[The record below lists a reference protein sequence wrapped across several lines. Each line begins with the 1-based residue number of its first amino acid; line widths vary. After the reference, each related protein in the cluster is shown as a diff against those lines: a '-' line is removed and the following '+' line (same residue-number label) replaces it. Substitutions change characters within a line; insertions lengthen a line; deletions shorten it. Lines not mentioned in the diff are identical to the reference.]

1 MQNQE
6 NCYKNVWILSGTSDG
21 PVIANRLLELNYSVF
36 ASVLTYKAGQAYIE
50 NPKLHII
57 TGKLH
62 NKDQIINFINK
73 NKITC
78 VVDATHPFAI
88 IISKNLNNACKEVN
102 IPLLLFER
110 KSLINNTNNFFYI
123 DDLKDINKADI
134 ENKNILLAIG
144 SRFLNDTANYYM
156 NCKANVFTRIL
167 PTYESITKSFGSCI
181 KNSNI
186 AILEPSK
193 NNKYILEKKL
203 CDFWEIDYVLC
214 RESGSYSQKNWENI
228 VYGSKMKLFLVKRPK
243 VKNDYSYSFDQY
255 HNLINHIIK
264 KYRCLICY
272 GSISYYHN

>member
-1 MQNQE
+1 MQNQG
-6 NCYKNVWILSGTSDG
+6 NCYKNVWILSGTFDG

-57 TGKLH
+57 TGKLN

-78 VVDATHPFAI
+78 VVDATHPFAV
-88 IISKNLNNACKEVN
+88 IISKNLNDACKEIN
-102 IPLLLFER
+102 TPLLLFER

-123 DDLKDINKADI
+123 DDLKDINNVDI

-144 SRFLNDTANYYM
+144 SRFLNETANYYM
-156 NCKANVFTRIL
+156 NCKANVFTRVL
-167 PTYESITKSFGSCI
+167 PTYESITKAFGSCI

-193 NNKYILEKKL
+193 NNESILEKKL

-214 RESGSYSQKNWENI
+214 RESGSYSQKNWESI
-228 VYGSKMKLFLVKRPK
+228 VSGSKMKLFLVKRPK
-243 VKNDYSYSFDQY
+243 FKKDYSYSFDQY

-264 KYRCLICY
+264 KY
-272 GSISYYHN
+272 

>member
-1 MQNQE
+1 MQKQG
-6 NCYKNVWILSGTSDG
+6 NCYKKVWILSGTSDG
-21 PVIANRLLELNYSVF
+21 PVIANRLLELNYSVY

-50 NPKLHII
+50 NPKLHIN
-57 TGKLH
+57 TGKLN

-78 VVDATHPFAI
+78 VVDATHPFAV
-88 IISKNLNNACKEVN
+88 IISRNLNNACKEIN

-123 DDLKDINKADI
+123 DDLKDINNVDI

-144 SRFLNDTANYYM
+144 SRFLNDTASYYL
-156 NCKANVFTRIL
+156 NCKANVFTRVL
-167 PTYESITKSFGSCI
+167 PTYGSITKAFGSCI

-193 NNKYILEKKL
+193 NKSILEKKL

-214 RESGSYSQKNWENI
+214 RESGSYSQKNWESI
-228 VYGSKMKLFLVKRPK
+228 VSESKMKLFLVKRPK

-255 HNLINHIIK
+255 HNLINHILK
-264 KYRCLICY
+264 KY
-272 GSISYYHN
+272 

>member
-6 NCYKNVWILSGTSDG
+6 KCHENVWILSGTSDG
-21 PVIANRLLELNYSVF
+21 PIIANRLLELNYSVF

-57 TGKLH
+57 TGKLN
-62 NKDQIINFINK
+62 NKDEIINFIKK
-73 NKITC
+73 NKIKC
-78 VVDATHPFAI
+78 VVDATHPFAV
-88 IISKNLNNACKEVN
+88 IISENLNIACEEIN

-123 DDLKDINKADI
+123 DNLKDINNVDL
-134 ENKNILLAIG
+134 ENKNIRLAIG
-144 SRFLNDTANYYM
+144 SRFLNDTATYYM
-156 NCKANVFTRIL
+156 NFKANVFTRVL
-167 PTYESITKSFGSCI
+167 PTYEGITKAFGSCI

-193 NNKYILEKKL
+193 NKSILEKKL

-214 RESGSYSQKNWENI
+214 RESGSYSQKNWESI
-228 VYGSKMKLFLVKRPK
+228 VSGSNMKLFLVKRPK

-264 KYRCLICY
+264 KY
-272 GSISYYHN
+272 

>member
-6 NCYKNVWILSGTSDG
+6 KSYENVWILSGTSDG

-36 ASVLTYKAGQAYIE
+36 ATVLTYKARQAYIE

-57 TGKLH
+57 TGKLN
-62 NKDQIINFINK
+62 NKDQIINFINV

-78 VVDATHPFAI
+78 VVDATHPFAV
-88 IISKNLNNACKEVN
+88 IISKNLNNACKEIN
-102 IPLLLFER
+102 TPLFLFER
-110 KSLINNTNNFFYI
+110 KSLIKNTNNFFYI
-123 DDLKDINKADI
+123 DDLKDINSIDI

-144 SRFLNDTANYYM
+144 SRFLKDTANYYM
-156 NCKANVFTRIL
+156 NCKANVFTRVL
-167 PTYESITKSFGSCI
+167 PTYESITKAFGSSI

-193 NNKYILEKKL
+193 NNKSILEKKL

-214 RESGSYSQKNWENI
+214 RESGSYSQKNWESI
-228 VYGSKMKLFLVKRPK
+228 VSGSKMKLFLVKRPK
-243 VKNDYSYSFDQY
+243 VKNDNSYSFDQY

-264 KYRCLICY
+264 NIDV
-272 GSISYYHN
+272 

>member
-1 MQNQE
+1 MQNQG

-57 TGKLH
+57 TGKLN

-78 VVDATHPFAI
+78 VVDATHPFAV
-88 IISKNLNNACKEVN
+88 IISKNLNNACKEIN
-102 IPLLLFER
+102 TPLLLFER
-110 KSLINNTNNFFYI
+110 KSLVKKTNNFFYI
-123 DDLKDINKADI
+123 NNLKDINNVD
-134 ENKNILLAIG
+134 NKNILLAIG

-156 NCKANVFTRIL
+156 NCKANIFTRVL
-167 PTYESITKSFGSCI
+167 PTYESITKAFGSCI

-193 NNKYILEKKL
+193 NNKSILEKKL

-214 RESGSYSQKNWENI
+214 RESGSYSQKNWESI
-228 VYGSKMKLFLVKRPK
+228 VSGSKMKLFLVKRPK

-264 KYRCLICY
+264 KY
-272 GSISYYHN
+272 

>member
-57 TGKLH
+57 TGKLN

-78 VVDATHPFAI
+78 VVDATHPFAL
-88 IISKNLNNACKEVN
+88 IISKNLSNACKEIN

-123 DDLKDINKADI
+123 DDLKDINNVDI

-144 SRFLNDTANYYM
+144 SRFLNDTANYYRD
-156 NCKANVFTRIL
+156 CKANVFTRVL
-167 PTYESITKSFGSCI
+167 PTYESITKAFGSCI

-193 NNKYILEKKL
+193 NNKSILEKKL
-203 CDFWEIDYVLC
+203 CEFWEIDYVLC
-214 RESGSYSQKNWENI
+214 RESGSYSQKNWESI
-228 VYGSKMKLFLVKRPK
+228 VSGSKMKLFLVKRPK
-243 VKNDYSYSFDQY
+243 VKNDYDYSFDKY

-264 KYRCLICY
+264 KY
-272 GSISYYHN
+272 

>member
-36 ASVLTYKAGQAYIE
+36 ASVLTYKAGQAYNE

-57 TGKLH
+57 TGKLN
-62 NKDQIINFINK
+62 NKEQIINFIHK

-78 VVDATHPFAI
+78 VVDATHPFAA
-88 IISKNLNNACKEVN
+88 IISKNLNNACKEIN
-102 IPLLLFER
+102 MPLLLFER
-110 KSLINNTNNFFYI
+110 KSLTNNTNNFFYI

-181 KNSNI
+181 RNSNI

-203 CDFWEIDYVLC
+203 CDFWEID
-214 RESGSYSQKNWENI
+214 
-228 VYGSKMKLFLVKRPK
+228 
-243 VKNDYSYSFDQY
+243 
-255 HNLINHIIK
+255 
-264 KYRCLICY
+264 
-272 GSISYYHN
+272 

>member
-36 ASVLTYKAGQAYIE
+36 ASVLTYKAGKAYIE

-57 TGKLH
+57 TGKLN

-78 VVDATHPFAI
+78 VVDATHPFAV
-88 IISKNLNNACKEVN
+88 IISKNLSNACKEIN

-110 KSLINNTNNFFYI
+110 NSLINNTNNFFYI
-123 DDLKDINKADI
+123 DDLKDINSADI

-144 SRFLNDTANYYM
+144 SRFLKDTANYYM
-156 NCKANVFTRIL
+156 NCKANVFTRVL
-167 PTYESITKSFGSCI
+167 PTYESITKAFGSSI

-186 AILEPSK
+186 AILEP
-193 NNKYILEKKL
+193 
-203 CDFWEIDYVLC
+203 V
-214 RESGSYSQKNWENI
+214 SYTH
-228 VYGSKMKLFLVKRPK
+228 LTLPTTTLV
-243 VKNDYSYSFDQY
+243 
-255 HNLINHIIK
+255 
-264 KYRCLICY
+264 
-272 GSISYYHN
+272 

>member
-50 NPKLHII
+50 NPNLHII
-57 TGKLH
+57 TGKLN
-62 NKDQIINFINK
+62 NKDQIINFIHK

-78 VVDATHPFAI
+78 VVDATHPFAV
-88 IISKNLNNACKEVN
+88 IISKNLNNACNEIN

-110 KSLINNTNNFFYI
+110 HSLISNTNNFFYI
-123 DDLKDINKADI
+123 DDLKDINSIDI

-144 SRFLNDTANYYM
+144 SRFLKDTANYYM
-156 NCKANVFTRIL
+156 NRKANVFTRVL
-167 PTYESITKSFGSCI
+167 PTYESITKAFGSSI

-193 NNKYILEKKL
+193 NNKSILEKKL
-203 CDFWEIDYVLC
+203 CDFWEIDYVLS
-214 RESGSYSQKNWENI
+214 RESEVILRKTGR
-228 VYGSKMKLFLVKRPK
+228 V
-243 VKNDYSYSFDQY
+243 
-255 HNLINHIIK
+255 
-264 KYRCLICY
+264 
-272 GSISYYHN
+272 

>member
-1 MQNQE
+1 MQIQE

-21 PVIANRLLELNYSVF
+21 PVIANMLLELNYSVF
-36 ASVLTYKAGQAYIE
+36 ASVLTYKARQAYSE

-57 TGKLH
+57 TGKLN
-62 NKDQIINFINK
+62 NKDQIINFINQ

-78 VVDATHPFAI
+78 VVDATHPFAV
-88 IISKNLNNACKEVN
+88 IISKNLNNACKD
-102 IPLLLFER
+102 ISTPLLLFER
-110 KSLINNTNNFFYI
+110 KSLINKTNNFFYI
-123 DDLKDINKADI
+123 DHLKDINNVDI

-144 SRFLNDTANYYM
+144 SRFLNDTASYYM
-156 NCKANVFTRIL
+156 NCKANVFTRVL
-167 PTYESITKSFGSCI
+167 PTYESITKAFGSCI

-193 NNKYILEKKL
+193 NNKSILEKKL

-214 RESGSYSQKNWENI
+214 RESGSYSQKNWESI
-228 VYGSKMKLFLVKRPK
+228 VSGSKMKLFLVKRPK

-264 KYRCLICY
+264 KY
-272 GSISYYHN
+272 

>member
-1 MQNQE
+1 MQNQG

-57 TGKLH
+57 TGKLN

-78 VVDATHPFAI
+78 VIDATHPFAV
-88 IISKNLNNACKEVN
+88 IISKNLNNACKEIN
-102 IPLLLFER
+102 TPLLLFER

-123 DDLKDINKADI
+123 DHLKDIKNVDI

-156 NCKANVFTRIL
+156 NCKANVFTRVL
-167 PTYESITKSFGSCI
+167 PTYESITKAFGSCI

-186 AILEPSK
+186 AILEPGK
-193 NNKYILEKKL
+193 NNSILEKKL

-214 RESGSYSQKNWENI
+214 RESGSYSQKNWERI
-228 VYGSKMKLFLVKRPK
+228 VSGSKMKLFLVKRPK
-243 VKNDYSYSFDQY
+243 VKNDNSYSFDQY

-264 KYRCLICY
+264 KY
-272 GSISYYHN
+272 

>member
-1 MQNQE
+1 M
-6 NCYKNVWILSGTSDG
+6 CIRD
-21 PVIANRLLELNYSVF
+21 R
-36 ASVLTYKAGQAYIE
+36 AYIE

-78 VVDATHPFAI
+78 VVDATHPFAV
-88 IISKNLNNACKEVN
+88 IISKNLNNACKEID

-110 KSLINNTNNFFYI
+110 KSLINNTNNIFYI
-123 DDLKDINKADI
+123 DDLKDINKVDI

-144 SRFLNDTANYYM
+144 SRFLNDTASYYM
-156 NCKANVFTRIL
+156 NCKANVFTRVL
-167 PTYESITKSFGSCI
+167 PTYESITKAFGSCI

-193 NNKYILEKKL
+193 NKRILEKKL

-214 RESGSYSQKNWENI
+214 RESGSYSQKNWESI
-228 VYGSKMKLFLVKRPK
+228 VSGGKMKLFLVKRPK

-264 KYRCLICY
+264 KY
-272 GSISYYHN
+272 

>member
-1 MQNQE
+1 MQNQG

-57 TGKLH
+57 TGKLN

-78 VVDATHPFAI
+78 VVDATHPFAV
-88 IISKNLNNACKEVN
+88 IISKNLNNACNEIN
-102 IPLLLFER
+102 TPLLGYER
-110 KSLINNTNNFFYI
+110 KSLISSHRNFIYI
-123 DDLKDINKADI
+123 DDLKAININDL

-144 SRFLNDTANYYM
+144 SRYLNDTANYYI
-156 NCKANVFTRIL
+156 NCKANVFTRVL
-167 PTYESITKSFGSCI
+167 PTYESITKAFGSSI
-181 KNSNI
+181 ENSNI

-193 NNKYILEKKL
+193 GEGGILEKKL

-214 RESGSYSQKNWENI
+214 RESGSYSQKNWESI
-228 VYGSKMKLFLVKRPK
+228 ISRSKMKLFLVKRPK
-243 VKNDYSYSFDQY
+243 LKNDYSYSFNEY
-255 HNLINHIIK
+255 ENLIDHIFR
-264 KYRCLICY
+264 KY
-272 GSISYYHN
+272 